1 MRRRDY
7 VTLLADIRRLR
18 PVIVIVLAT
27 VVILPSMYEM
37 VTQALSPLTV
47 LFRLA
52 QGLAVIGILVWIV
65 SAVVVHYARIQVKS
79 QRGGGDLDGGTH
91 T

>member
-7 VTLLADIRRLR
+7 ITLLADIRRLR
-18 PVIVIVLAT
+18 PIVVIVLAT

-37 VTQALSPLTV
+37 ATQALSPLTV

-52 QGLAVIGILVWIV
+52 QGLAVIGLLVWIV
-65 SAVVVHYARIQVKS
+65 SVVIVHYARIQLKS
-79 QRGGGDLDGGTH
+79 QRGGGDPDGGTH
-91 T
+91 S

>member
-1 MRRRDY
+1 VRRRDY
-7 VTLLADIRRLR
+7 ITLVADIRRLR

-27 VVILPSMYEM
+27 VVILPSLYEM

-52 QGLAVIGILVWIV
+52 QGLAVIGLLVWIV
-65 SAVVVHYARIQVKS
+65 SAVVVHYARIQLKS
-79 QRGGGDLDGGTH
+79 PRGGGDPDGGTH
-91 T
+91 S